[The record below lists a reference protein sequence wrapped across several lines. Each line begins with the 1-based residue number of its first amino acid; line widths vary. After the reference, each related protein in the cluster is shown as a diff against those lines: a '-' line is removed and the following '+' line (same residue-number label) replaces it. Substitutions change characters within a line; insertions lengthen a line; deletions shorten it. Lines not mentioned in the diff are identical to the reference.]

1 MPETHTG
8 VASKQL
14 AAQFKGESP
23 MSLMTNRI
31 CKQFGLIALSVV
43 FSGMVTL
50 LIPGYSALAQTG
62 REIME
67 KVNDREDGDNQVS
80 TMEMILIDKNKN
92 KRVRS
97 VKSHNKDKG
106 EDSLSLMFF
115 LSPSDVKGTGFLT
128 YDYDAAGK
136 DDDQWLYLP
145 ALRKTKRIAS
155 SDKSGSFMGTDFN
168 FSDLTSPDLDDF
180 NYKLMK
186 EVEVDGK
193 KTWQIQAVPKSQE
206 IMEETGYSKSVMW
219 VRQDNHVVIRAVRW
233 VHKSRRMKY
242 FQVSKLEQIDG
253 IWVALQLSM
262 TTKEG
267 KSTVHS
273 TVLNISDVRFNQDLS
288 EDLFTVRQLEKG
300 L

>member
-1 MPETHTG
+1 MFRTRWIARAAMLAGLAMLMLHPATNP
-8 VASKQL
+8 AL
-14 AAQFKGESP
+14 AADDPKA
-23 MSLMTNRI
+23 R
-31 CKQFGLIALSVV
+31 A
-43 FSGMVTL
+43 
-50 LIPGYSALAQTG
+50 
-62 REIME
+62 IME
-67 KVNDREDGDNQVS
+67 KVNARDDGKTQVS
-80 TMEMILIDKNKN
+80 DLEMTLIDKNGSQ
-92 KRVRS
+92 RVRALRS
-97 VKSHNKDKG
+97 LRLEAGDQTKSI
-106 EDSLSLMFF
+106 MFF
-115 LSPSDVKGTGFLT
+115 LSPADVKGTGFLT
-128 YDYDAAGK
+128 YDYAQSGK
-136 DDDQWLYLP
+136 DDDQWLFLP

-267 KSTVHS
+267 KNTVHS

-288 EDLFTVRQLEKG
+288 ENLFTVRQLEKG